1 MYDVRVL
8 SQYPFFKELMKRE
21 ERFVFHDS
29 LTGLISR
36 PYMMEYIH
44 SLIRENTPFTLAIID
59 LDNFK
64 DINDHYGHRTGDD
77 VLTGVAES
85 LREYFGDCGLI
96 GRFGGDE
103 FLAVYTKGNDYDEL
117 HEFFDGMFIKN
128 EKLPDP
134 IFRKR
139 LMVKN
144 AMPYITATIGTCSFP
159 DNATNFDWL
168 FSLMDKAL
176 YRGKSKGRNCFVI
189 YVPEK
194 HDKLTITSLANHYLY
209 DIFRRIEDIFEMDG
223 DVSEKLVNAVEIIES
238 TLGFSN
244 ILWIDPK
251 GEMKD
256 VVKGNV
262 VGTFENISE
271 LMENGRYAATDFQ
284 HLSKHNPALYEC
296 LMRMDMSSILIMQVG
311 KDGRNGYLVVCPEVR
326 TLHIW
331 QDNECATIY
340 MLSMMLDWAFRN
352 KE

>member
-284 HLSKHNPALYEC
+284 HLS
-296 LMRMDMSSILIMQVG
+296 
-311 KDGRNGYLVVCPEVR
+311 
-326 TLHIW
+326 T
-331 QDNECATIY
+331 
-340 MLSMMLDWAFRN
+340 
-352 KE
+352 